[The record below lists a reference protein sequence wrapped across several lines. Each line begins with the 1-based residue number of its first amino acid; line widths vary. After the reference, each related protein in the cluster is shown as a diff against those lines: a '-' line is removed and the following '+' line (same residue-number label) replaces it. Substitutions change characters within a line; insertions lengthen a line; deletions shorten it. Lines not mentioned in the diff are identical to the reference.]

1 MAGRRCSLF
10 SYVVFVALV
19 WVHALSSSCCTSSTI
34 LTTTT
39 TLVDDV
45 DNDLNFLQCLTFNSM
60 HYSDHDGNKLIP
72 VFTPNT
78 TSYSSILLSSIQNL
92 IFTSSSTPKPRF
104 IVAPTQDSHVQ
115 VAVICS
121 KKHGLQIRVRSGGH
135 DFEGLSYT
143 SSVPFVLIDLF
154 NLRAIDVNIEDNNAL
169 VQAGAT
175 LGEVYYSIAEKSHVH
190 GFPSGQGRTIGVG
203 GHFSVAGFGP
213 MLRKYGTAADQIS
226 DARLVN
232 ANGEVLNREA
242 MGEDLFWAI
251 RGGGASS
258 FGVVLAWKINLVAV
272 PPIVTVASIDK
283 AYEQGATELVHKW
296 KTVASRQVP
305 QELYIE
311 LIVGV
316 SNNTSRLAGRRAIE
330 LKFKVMFLGLSKKLM
345 QLMEDMF
352 PELGI
357 KANECNE
364 MSWIESVVY
373 FARFRDGIERPTDW
387 LLSRDAGDD
396 AAKFK
401 VKSDFVTEPI
411 SKTRLEEIWRK
422 ILEENEPYLAMS
434 PWGGRMSEIPEG
446 EIAFPHRAK
455 NLYMIG
461 YLTYWDEA
469 QERHFN
475 WIRELYEYMT
485 PYVSKSPRAHFSPIG
500 I

>member
-1 MAGRRCSLF
+1 MMAINLFQSLPPIP
-10 SYVVFVALV
+10 L
-19 WVHALSSSCCTSSTI
+19 
-34 LTTTT
+34 LT
-39 TLVDDV
+39 
-45 DNDLNFLQCLTFNSM
+45 LQFFCLPLRT
-60 HYSDHDGNKLIP
+60 
-72 VFTPNT
+72 
-78 TSYSSILLSSIQNL
+78 L
-92 IFTSSSTPKPRF
+92 IFTSSSKPKPRF

-154 NLRAIDVNIEDNNAL
+154 NLRAIDVNIEDNNAW

-213 MLRKYGTAADQIS
+213 MLRKYGTAADQII

-232 ANGEVLNREA
+232 AN
-242 MGEDLFWAI
+242 
-251 RGGGASS
+251 
-258 FGVVLAWKINLVAV
+258 VVV
-272 PPIVTVASIDK
+272 PPIVTVASLDK

-296 KTVASRQVP
+296 QTVASRQVP

-330 LKFKVMFLGLSKKLM
+330 LKFKVMFLGPSKKLM
-345 QLMEDMF
+345 QLMEAKF

-373 FARFRDGIERPTDW
+373 FAQFRDRIERPTDW

-411 SKTRLEEIWRK
+411 SKTRLEEIWTK
-422 ILEENEPYLAMS
+422 MLEENEPYLAMS

-446 EIAFPHRAK
+446 EIAFPHRAE

-461 YLTYWDEA
+461 YLTYWDEDGDEA

-485 PYVSKSPRAHFSPIG
+485 PYVSKSPRAAFFPYRDLDIGRNEIINGFMSSAYSGCSSWGQQYFKSNCEKLMQVKSKFDPHNFFQDEQTILAEQHICPIEYHTMHG
-500 I
+500 PRDLDAYMVV